1 MSVFFGRKKPCKNRH
16 RKNLRGLLEAVRF
29 NFTQPMAKNLEIAIL
44 LLKISFFLAKWHL
57 LSDLISK

>member
-1 MSVFFGRKKPCKNRH
+1 
-16 RKNLRGLLEAVRF
+16 LEAVRF

-44 LLKISFFLAKWHL
+44 LLKISYFLAKWHF